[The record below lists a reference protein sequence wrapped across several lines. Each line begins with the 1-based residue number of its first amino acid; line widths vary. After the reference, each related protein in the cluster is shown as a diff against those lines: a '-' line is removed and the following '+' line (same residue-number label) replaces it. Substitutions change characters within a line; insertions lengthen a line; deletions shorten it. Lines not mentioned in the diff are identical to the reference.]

1 MSKAKYL
8 NNVGLGLIPVEPGER
23 RSLGK
28 SSDPVVILLVE
39 KPVTVL
45 DKDFGLQLAS
55 DEVQQYDSHSKFQSK
70 SVSQSFR

>member
-1 MSKAKYL
+1 LSKAKHL
-8 NNVGLGLIPVEPGER
+8 KNVGLGLIPVELGKR

-39 KPVTVL
+39 KPVTML
-45 DKDFGLQLAS
+45 DKDFSLHLAS

-70 SVSQSFR
+70 SVS